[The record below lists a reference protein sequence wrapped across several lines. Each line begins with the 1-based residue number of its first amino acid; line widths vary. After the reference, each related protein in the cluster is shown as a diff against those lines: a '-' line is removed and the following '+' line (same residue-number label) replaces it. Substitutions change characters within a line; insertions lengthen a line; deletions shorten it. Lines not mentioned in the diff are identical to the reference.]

1 MSNVIK
7 MEWFRFRKSRYAY
20 IILIVLTILFLFG
33 TILDS
38 SQKSEVSDTV
48 KQENKNSFELYSEDY
63 DTTYTTHFVEKYE
76 MLVSSFSGNVVPMS
90 ILIFSCLFAGAYHKN
105 RFEKNIAGLIG
116 GKQRLIISNLIICS
130 IYCLIIMF
138 VTLLSSLIGYYLFYP
153 DFASMPAGKLT
164 ELIKYLA
171 VYYILLNSV
180 AIVMSCFV
188 QIIGNQIIA
197 IIIGLIYGS
206 GIVYGIID
214 FVGQIFGIQQ
224 FSIQKYVPLGNLYN
238 LSIHNQSMYIP
249 AVFIAIIF
257 GISFLIINVMVKNKQ
272 DIVT

>member
-1 MSNVIK
+1 MSNVLK
-7 MEWFRFRKSRYAY
+7 MEWFRFKKSRYVY

-38 SQKSEVSDTV
+38 SQKNEVSDTV
-48 KQENKNSFELYSEDY
+48 KQENRNSFELYTEDY
-63 DTTYTTHFVEKYE
+63 DTTYTTDFIEKYE
-76 MLVSSFSGNVVPMS
+76 MIVSSFSGNVVPMS

-105 RFEKNIAGLIG
+105 KFEKNIAGLIG
-116 GKQRLIISNLIICS
+116 NRKRLVISNLIICS
-130 IYCLIIMF
+130 IYCLIIML
-138 VTLLSSLIGYYLFYP
+138 VTLVSSLIGYYLFYP
-153 DFASMPAGKLT
+153 DFTSMPAGDFIN
-164 ELIKYLA
+164 LIKYLA
-171 VYYILLNSV
+171 LYYILLNSV

-206 GIVYGIID
+206 GIVYGIVD
-214 FVGQIFGIQQ
+214 FMVQILGVQG

-238 LSIHNQSMYIP
+238 LSIHDQSMYIP
-249 AVFIAIIF
+249 AAFIAVIF
-257 GISFLIINVMVKNKQ
+257 GVSFLIINVMVKDKQ